1 MMGIKKREFK
11 THHTINLEDFI
22 PQDNFYRQLET
33 KLDLS
38 FVRNLVA
45 PYYLPYGRSSIDPVV
60 FFKLQLIMLFEDIRS
75 ERLLMKQAHLHLA
88 WRWYLGYDLD
98 EELPDHSSLT
108 KIRERYGLVVF
119 RKFFEHIVELCIK
132 AGLVWGKEVLFD
144 GTRIQAN
151 ADLFSNVPNF
161 EYDIHHHLNVLFPE
175 DDPTDFPK
183 QVPRP
188 ERDMMENWVRSY
200 QEKTPRI
207 RHGKKSTYQ
216 RLATRRTSL
225 TDEDATPIR
234 GKKEIGYHMHYMVDG
249 GRDRIILGTLVTPA
263 DILDHTPM
271 LDMVRWGRF
280 RWQIDIQRA
289 VGDSRY
295 GTTEN
300 IVGLYASGILP
311 YTLRPEFRRTSK
323 YPYEDFRYDTD
334 QDIYYCPQN
343 KVLKRGALDR
353 DHLTIIYQASV
364 LDCRP
369 CPVRKHCTTAKGK
382 GRRISR
388 SFFQDDLDRAA
399 ELRTRPDFAKAIR
412 KRAVWVEPLFGEA
425 KQWHGFDKFRLRRL
439 WRVNI
444 EALLVASVQNIK
456 RLLKPRYSRKHHPD
470 PTNIAALRPTIPLI
484 DTLFLALYSAIHA
497 SIFSLPQGS

>member
-1 MMGIKKREFK
+1 MMGIKKRKFK
-11 THHTINLEDFI
+11 THTAINLEDLV
-22 PQDNFYRQLET
+22 PQDNFYRQLEER
-33 KLDLS
+33 LDLR
-38 FVRNLVA
+38 FVRDLVA
-45 PYYLPYGRSSIDPVV
+45 DFYVPFGRPSIDPVV

-75 ERLLMKQAHLHLA
+75 ERLLLKQAHLHLA

-119 RKFFEHIVELCIK
+119 RKFFEHIVERCI
-132 AGLVWGKEVLFD
+132 AADLVWGKEVHLD

-161 EYDIHHHLNVLFPE
+161 EYDIHHQLNVLFPE
-175 DDPTDFPK
+175 DDITDFPK
-183 QVPRP
+183 QMPRP
-188 ERDMMENWVRSY
+188 ERDLMEDWVQSY
-200 QEKTPRI
+200 QEKAPRI
-207 RHGKKSTYQ
+207 RHGKKSSYQ

-225 TDEDATPIR
+225 PDADATPIR

-249 GRDRIILGTLVTPA
+249 GRNRIILGALVTPA

-271 LDMVRWGRF
+271 LDLIRWGRF

-300 IVGLYASGILP
+300 IVGLFASGIQP
-311 YTLRPEFRRTSK
+311 YTLRPEFRKPSK
-323 YPYEDFRYDTD
+323 YPYETFRYDPE
-334 QDIYYCPQN
+334 QDIYYCPEGN
-343 KVLKRGALDR
+343 VLKRGAWDR

-364 LDCRP
+364 RDCRP
-369 CPVRKHCTTAKGK
+369 CPVRQHCTTATRK

-388 SFFQDDLDRAA
+388 SFFQEDLDRAVA
-399 ELRTRPDFAKAIR
+399 LRKRPDFAKAIR

-425 KQWHGFDKFRLRRL
+425 KQWHGVHKFRLRRL

-456 RLLKPRYSRKHHPD
+456 RLLKPRYATNNQPD
-470 PTNIAALRPTIPLI
+470 PTYSAALQPTMSLI
-484 DTLFLALYSAIHA
+484 DILFLALCSTISASTFAILQP
-497 SIFSLPQGS
+497 S